1 MNKRKSLLRKES
13 IEGYLCALPW
23 FIGFFVFVGGPVVVS
38 FIFSFCKYDGFS
50 QVWIGSKNYVDLFH
64 DPCFFVCLYNTV
76 YYTFLSVPLST
87 AIALFVAMLLNQDLK
102 GKALLRTIYYLP
114 SVTSGVALCL
124 LWLWLFDP
132 NLGLVNAVLEK
143 IGIYGPLWLQS
154 PTWSKPALIIMSFWT
169 IGPSIVIYLAA
180 LQGVPQYLYEAA
192 EIDGASEWQ
201 KFLTITLPGVSP
213 STFFIV
219 IIGIINSFQVFIQA
233 YVMTAGGPQD
243 STLFYVLYLY
253 NQGFRWYHM
262 GYASAMAWILFGI
275 IFAFS
280 IIMVKSSYFWVYYEQ

>member
-1 MNKRKSLLRKES
+1 MKKKPLLHKES
-13 IEGYLCALPW
+13 LEGYLCALPW
-23 FIGFFVFVGGPVVVS
+23 FIGFFVFVGGPVVTS

-64 DPCFFVCLYNTV
+64 DPSFFICLYNTV
-76 YYTFLSVPLST
+76 YYTFLSVPLNT
-87 AIALFVAMLLNQDLK
+87 AIALFIAMLLNQDLK

-132 NLGLVNAVLEK
+132 SLGLINAVLEK

-169 IGPSIVIYLAA
+169 IGPGIVIYLAA
-180 LQGVPQYLYEAA
+180 LQGVPQHLYEAA

-213 STFFIV
+213 STFFVV
-219 IIGIINSFQVFIQA
+219 IIGIINSFQIFIQA

-262 GYASAMAWILFGI
+262 GYASAMAWVLFGI
-275 IFAFS
+275 IFACS
-280 IIMVKSSYFWVYYEQ
+280 IIMIKGAYFWVYYEQ